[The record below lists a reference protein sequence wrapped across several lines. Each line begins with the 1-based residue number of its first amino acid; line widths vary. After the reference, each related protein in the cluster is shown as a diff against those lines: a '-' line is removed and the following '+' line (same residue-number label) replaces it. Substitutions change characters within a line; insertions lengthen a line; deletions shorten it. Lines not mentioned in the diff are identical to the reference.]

1 MPLFSRPPL
10 NPPVSLQPD
19 HIPLSPP
26 DTRAAKLL
34 KDKIEKVKPIKRILL
49 LLFACLFNHNYGAP
63 RIPKWEKIKYC
74 NNI

>member
-26 DTRAAKLL
+26 DIRAAKLL
-34 KDKIEKVKPIKRILL
+34 KDKIEKVKPIKRILYL
-49 LLFACLFNHNYGAP
+49 AFCMF
-63 RIPKWEKIKYC
+63 I
-74 NNI
+74 

>member
-34 KDKIEKVKPIKRILL
+34 KDKIEKVKPFKRISKEKRQK
-49 LLFACLFNHNYGAP
+49 LLFTKL
-63 RIPKWEKIKYC
+63 R
-74 NNI
+74 

>member
-34 KDKIEKVKPIKRILL
+34 KDKIEKVKPFKRIKKKKRQKF
-49 LLFACLFNHNYGAP
+49 LFTKL
-63 RIPKWEKIKYC
+63 R
-74 NNI
+74 